1 MSACRQIIF
10 VQGHF
15 RLFRVDKN
23 AKFNPK
29 TRETL
34 HSKYFTSVSGDFS
47 ILLYFYLCH
56 TYCCSSSSFLFALY
70 LVSFQTVSIWIIL
83 GSPLTCKDWCSL
95 LNHLFPAAFDVSP
108 SLIRYNRIRL
118 SPHFDIVLSRVFCR
132 NFKKKQITLVVASA
146 TGLVFRVKAY
156 SSYAEASIMA
166 RVSNVE
172 YESTFE
178 KCTCKSCYMGEP
190 SFHLFGFI
198 MCVGATAA
206 RALKS
211 VLQGILLFSK
221 GEKLNSMNLLL
232 YMAPIAVVFLLPA
245 TLSMEENVVGIT
257 LALARDNSNIHLIM
271 E

>member
-83 GSPLTCKDWCSL
+83 ETDYSCCGLRNRL
-95 LNHLFPAAFDVSP
+95 GFPGEGI
-108 SLIRYNRIRL
+108 LIL
-118 SPHFDIVLSRVFCR
+118 CR
-132 NFKKKQITLVVASA
+132 SFNYGK
-146 TGLVFRVKAY
+146 
-156 SSYAEASIMA
+156 
-166 RVSNVE
+166 
-172 YESTFE
+172 
-178 KCTCKSCYMGEP
+178 GEP

-257 LALARDNSNIHLIM
+257 LALARDNSRIIWLLLFNSAVAYFVNLTNFMVTKHR
-271 E
+271 